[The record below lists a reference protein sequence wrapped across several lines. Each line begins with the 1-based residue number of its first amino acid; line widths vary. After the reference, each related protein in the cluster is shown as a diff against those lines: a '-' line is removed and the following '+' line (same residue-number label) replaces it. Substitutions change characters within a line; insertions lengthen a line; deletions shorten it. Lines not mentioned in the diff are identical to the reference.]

1 MPAVTFTLASLP
13 SSTAKRLRFEP
24 RDAPWVNTSGAVV
37 TPDGF
42 ESSYPRGAAQSI
54 TLDTGPWRV
63 RIGLSW
69 YPFDVPAAGGD
80 LAELIVW
87 SIPADAP
94 ATTIAAAVAEFLT
107 ANPNGLLTQAD
118 ADANYAPVFPTSQS
132 IVIDPATGNVTSVTT
147 DGVTTNYTY
156 NPDGSVHTD
165 ACNGVIRDYGY
176 DGSGNLTSITARS

>member
-1 MPAVTFTLASLP
+1 MPNPFSAVGTRPWMRKTK
-13 SSTAKRLRFEP
+13 AKKN
-24 RDAPWVNTSGAVV
+24 ANTTVEKAGELIIDDEGNLYGTNGVTQTKDLSPVV
-37 TPDGF
+37 T
-42 ESSYPRGAAQSI
+42 Q
-54 TLDTGPWRV
+54 
-63 RIGLSW
+63 
-69 YPFDVPAAGGD
+69 
-80 LAELIVW
+80 
-87 SIPADAP
+87 
-94 ATTIAAAVAEFLT
+94 AT
-107 ANPNGLLTQAD
+107 

>member
-1 MPAVTFTLASLP
+1 MPTVTFTLASLP

-80 LAELIVW
+80 LKDLILFGV
-87 SIPADAP
+87 PASAP
-94 ATTIAAAVAEFLT
+94 VSTITAAVNAYL
-107 ANPNGLLTQAD
+107 ADNPVAADDASVAALLA
-118 ADANYAPVFPTSQS
+118 
-132 IVIDPATGNVTSVTT
+132 T
-147 DGVTTNYTY
+147 DGDTRDGVDARVRAVGDATY
-156 NPDGSVHTD
+156 ANVDAYVIFRDQDGDELPEGSV
-165 ACNGVIRDYGY
+165 VEIRV
-176 DGSGNLTSITARS
+176 NTATSEIDDIIYTAPEA